1 MNAGSNLVEA
11 PVCSGG
17 GGGGGRFE
25 GERATL
31 KRRWGLS
38 ERCLFE

>member
-17 GGGGGRFE
+17 GGGGG
-25 GERATL
+25 GADL
-31 KRRWGLS
+31 KGRELH
-38 ERCLFE
+38 